1 MEERDIVVGIRP
13 ENINISEEGAI
24 EALAYSAL
32 PAAGMETTVKAKVDD
47 TLLPSLFFGA
57 VDFAI
62 DQSIRLNVVEKQV
75 CILEDQ
81 TNALIA
87 QGSISLN

>member
-24 EALAYSAL
+24 EALAYSTL
-32 PAAGMETTVKAKVDD
+32 PAGMETTVKAKVDD
-47 TLLPSLFFGA
+47 TLLSSDVFGA

-62 DQSIRLNVVEKQV
+62 DQTIRFNVVGKQI
-75 CILEDQ
+75 CIFEDQ
-81 TNALIA
+81 TTSLIA